1 MEPDYLGHK
10 KELATMQSGMDIV
23 ILSNDKDA
31 LLKANAALNG
41 LGLKVNLIRT
51 EEITQGSISFTMT
64 FIHTEAL

>member
-1 MEPDYLGHK
+1 
-10 KELATMQSGMDIV
+10 MQSGMDIV